1 MTDNT
6 EPIID
11 ELIAK
16 IKSPNRMILRD
27 DPIGAIWEK
36 DEDGKKTLKRLYA
49 EGDNYWAITTEE
61 LALISDQ
68 VAKARIET
76 VDYYAWR
83 FDCNTVV
90 SELYGWRD
98 TLERAKE
105 QTLRHFDATLNG
117 VKNK

>member
-6 EPIID
+6 EPTIEQKISDIIASYLVLATD
-11 ELIAK
+11 NGQPYIQYDDTAVDK
-16 IKSPNRMILRD
+16 ITN
-27 DPIGAIWEK
+27 
-36 DEDGKKTLKRLYA
+36 
-49 EGDNYWAITTEE
+49 
-61 LALISDQ
+61 LISDQ
-68 VAKARIET
+68 VAKARIEA